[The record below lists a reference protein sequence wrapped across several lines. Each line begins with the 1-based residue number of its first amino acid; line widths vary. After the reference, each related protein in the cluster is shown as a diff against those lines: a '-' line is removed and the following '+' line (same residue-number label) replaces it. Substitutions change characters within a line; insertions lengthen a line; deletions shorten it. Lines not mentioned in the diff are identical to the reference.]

1 MIKKQKV
8 LQVWMHIPATFNR
21 RLVLLNTP
29 LHSYSVLFLK
39 QLKIAKSLGVDAIV
53 LPISWRVVAPHGP
66 ADIHNKDNW
75 QNYRNAIE
83 LCISQGLNVIPE
95 FNFGAT
101 GLNDAALLNLLP
113 DWLWGTL
120 VNDLS
125 ASDNTDKSSAESLK
139 YINSYGQD
147 SLAATSLWNDHL
159 VLPYFE
165 SFLSSFAEHF
175 SDITSSIPHIN
186 IGGGPEG
193 ELRYPFLGLYSDGS
207 DFIQLPCFNPVA
219 KADFKQFVEPV
230 KEQNEDLY
238 RELTNDNFFESQL
251 KYLQQAVS
259 EPENTKLENLA
270 FSYFSDW
277 YHQSLLNHGQRL
289 LALADKVFKG
299 EWQESKLG
307 LRLGLRLPEIK
318 NSIKIAG
325 LVSGL
330 SAQLFIEK
338 EQQQKSWKK
347 SLAKLT
353 DGSWKNRTQLLLS
366 GLGESTKQ
374 NHEPLLLAAA
384 DLNIPLITENS
395 RGVKLNRQTEW
406 DKLLNSVMK
415 QKAFSGW
422 CLRDLDL
429 LTQEEDIG
437 GARLRQFGRLKYA
450 QGQYQSGNRK
460 SFRVMAPLHLKVA
473 NQKQLLEEENW
484 LGFEQELDQL
494 REAGV
499 TAISTD
505 LWWGLIEGRQPG
517 EFDWRYYDRLVEV
530 LAQHDM
536 HWVPILSFHQAGGNV
551 NDDFN
556 QTIPLWLWGKLLE
569 HPEIESV
576 RDLQYVSETGD
587 PSMEYVSLWADP
599 YVLPYYLNFVQAFR
613 DHYRSQAYLIDE
625 INISM
630 GPAGELRYPSYNAH
644 DWGDYPNRGTLQ
656 CYSPL
661 AQKDW
666 LLYLLDKFKTINT
679 LNSVFGSQY
688 KNFAEII
695 MPNADCLFENKKYIY
710 SAWARELLIWY
721 NLRLMQHGRKIL
733 EGVLDLLSDKE
744 YVSVPVGIK
753 IPGIHWEISDPK
765 MPRVAEIS
773 AGLIAVHP
781 NLNQKNSGEYVA
793 LLKGIIPEQFLSR
806 VVVHFTCLEMI
817 NKDHEGYSR
826 AEDLVNWMADAAYK
840 LGVELMGENALAG
853 ELYGKQGWSQME
865 RAMMRTPGY
874 GGITLLRMQNFFDEN
889 KVPMKELKALVNR
902 SI

>member
-21 RLVLLNTP
+21 RLVLLNSP
-29 LHSYSVLFLK
+29 QHACSVLFLK
-39 QLKIAKSLGVDAIV
+39 QLKTAKSLGVDAIV
-53 LPISWRVVAPHGP
+53 LPINWRVVAPHGP
-66 ADIHNKDNW
+66 VDIDNKENW
-75 QNYRNAIE
+75 QNYRNVIE

-101 GLNDAALLNLLP
+101 GLNDSALLNLLP

-120 VNDLS
+120 IKDLPTS
-125 ASDNTDKSSAESLK
+125 ESAESLK

-147 SLAATSLWNDHL
+147 SLVATSLWNDHL

-165 SFLSSFAEHF
+165 SFLSAFAEQF
-175 SDITSSIPHIN
+175 SDVACSVPHIN

-193 ELRYPFLGLYSDGS
+193 ELRYPFLGLYSDGP
-207 DFIQLPCFNPVA
+207 DFIQLPCFNPAA
-219 KADFKQFVEPV
+219 KADFKEFVAPL
-230 KEQNEDLY
+230 KEQDESLY
-238 RELTNDNFFESQL
+238 NVLTTDDFFDSQL
-251 KYLQQAVS
+251 DYLQKTLS
-259 EPENTKLENLA
+259 DPKNKKTGELA
-270 FSYFSDW
+270 FGYFSDW

-289 LALADKVFKG
+289 LSVADKVFQG
-299 EWQESKLG
+299 QWQESKLG
-307 LRLGLRLPEIK
+307 LRLGLRQPEIQS
-318 NSIKIAG
+318 SIEMTG
-325 LVSGL
+325 LVSGW
-330 SAQLFIEK
+330 SAPLIFDKK
-338 EQQQKSWKK
+338 EQQKSWEN
-347 SLAKLT
+347 SLSKLT
-353 DGSWKNRTQLLLS
+353 NGPWKNRTQLLLS
-366 GLGESTKQ
+366 GLEESSKQ
-374 NHEPLLLAAA
+374 NHEALLLAAA
-384 DLNIPLITENS
+384 DLDIPLMTENS
-395 RGVKLNRQTEW
+395 RDVTLEHQTQW
-406 DKLLNSVMK
+406 DKLLNHVMK
-415 QKAFSGW
+415 QGAFSGW

-429 LTQEEDIG
+429 LTEEDDIG
-437 GARLRQFGRLKYA
+437 CARLRQFGRLKFA
-450 QGQYQSGNRK
+450 QGQYQSGAHK
-460 SFRVMAPLHLKVA
+460 SYRVMAPLHLKVA
-473 NQKQLLEEENW
+473 NQKLLLEEENW
-484 LGFEQELDQL
+484 LGFEEELDEL

-517 EFDWRYYDRLVEV
+517 EFDWSYYDRLVEV
-530 LAQHDM
+530 LATHDM

-569 HPEIESV
+569 HSEIESV

-599 YVLPYYLNFVQAFR
+599 YVLPYYLNFVEAFR
-613 DHYRSQAYLIDE
+613 DHYRHQADLIDE
-625 INISM
+625 INVSM

-666 LLYLLDKFKTINT
+666 LRYLANKFKTIT
-679 LNSVFGSQY
+679 ALNSTFGSLY
-688 KNFAEII
+688 NSFDEIV
-695 MPNADCLFENKKYIY
+695 MPEADALFENKKYIY

-721 NLRLMQHGRKIL
+721 NLRLMQHGRTIL
-733 EGVLDLLSDKE
+733 ESVLNLLTDKE
-744 YVSVPVGIK
+744 YIKVPVGIK
-753 IPGIHWEISDPK
+753 IPGIHWEISDPIS
-765 MPRVAEIS
+765 PRVAEIS

-781 NLNQKNSGEYVA
+781 NLSQKNSGEYVA

-826 AEDLVNWMADAAYK
+826 AEDLVNWMADAAHK

-853 ELYGKQGWSQME
+853 ELYGQQGWLQME